1 MNEFAEM
8 LKEAFVGEEPFDP
21 RPGREALQAS
31 IRKYDARMKTVRYMA
46 IFAVSFMSIVC
57 VYSFIWLLR
66 APDETSTRV
75 LLIDAIVF
83 GWALGGI
90 GFSKMWFAM
99 MHNDIGLRKEL
110 RRVQMMMLDKDSH

>member
-46 IFAVSFMSIVC
+46 IFAVSFMSVVG
-57 VYSFIWLLR
+57 VYCFIWLLR
-66 APDETSTRV
+66 APDETSTRL

-83 GWALGGI
+83 GWALGAV
-90 GFSKMWFAM
+90 GFSKLWFAM

-110 RRVQMMMLDKDSH
+110 KRVQMMMLDKDSH

>member
-1 MNEFAEM
+1 MNEFAKM

-46 IFAVSFMSIVC
+46 IFAVTVMGVVA
-57 VYSFIWLLR
+57 VYCFVWLLR
-66 APDETSTRV
+66 APDDTSTR
-75 LLIDAIVF
+75 LLIIYALVF
-83 GWALGGI
+83 GWALGAV
-90 GFSKMWFAM
+90 GFAKAWFAM

-110 RRVQMMMLDKDSH
+110 RRVQMMMLAKEG

>member
-1 MNEFAEM
+1 MNEFAQM

-46 IFAVSFMSIVC
+46 IFAVSFMGVVG
-57 VYSFIWLLR
+57 VYCFIWLLR

-75 LLIDAIVF
+75 LIIYALVF
-83 GWALGGI
+83 GWALGAV
-90 GFSKMWFAM
+90 GFCKGWFAM
-99 MHNDIGLRKEL
+99 MQNDIGLRKEL
-110 RRVQMMMLDKDSH
+110 RRIQMMMLEKDS